1 MRNYHIGCGY
11 TVGKS
16 WINYDASL
24 IAFLDRFPY
33 LNLVFKFNKEKFP
46 KEIKY
51 GNIVKN
57 KLCDDN
63 LADNIYCS
71 HVLEHVSLYDGKK
84 ILKNIYNMLKPNG
97 VLRIIVPSLESRINR
112 YNKSKDADQ
121 FMESLGCV
129 NKNENSSIF
138 KKIRFLFG
146 GARHKWMYDKNSLL
160 KELKLSGF
168 QNIRLCEFGD
178 SGLNIFNE
186 VENKDRFEEENGN
199 LKAIA
204 FHCIK

>member
-11 TVGKS
+11 TVGKN
-16 WINYDASL
+16 WINYDSSL
-24 IAFLDRFPY
+24 IAFFDRIPI
-33 LNLVFKFNKEKFP
+33 LNLISKLNKEKFP

-51 GNIVKN
+51 GNIVKT
-57 KLCDDN
+57 KFCDDN

-71 HVLEHVSLYDGKK
+71 HVLEHVTLYDGKK
-84 ILKNIYNMLKPNG
+84 MLKNIYDMLKPNG
-97 VLRIIVPSLESRINR
+97 VLRIIVPSLEARIDR
-112 YNKSKDADQ
+112 YNKHKDANL

-129 NKNENSSIF
+129 NKNENNSF
-138 KKIRFLFG
+138 LKKIRFLFG

-160 KELKLSGF
+160 TELKLSGF
-168 QNIRLCEFGD
+168 QNIRVCEFGD